1 MDYTLLSCID
11 SRVESQWNFTG
22 DSIGTFRTW
31 ARFTVAN
38 SLRRSLLSQLTGT
51 AIPWLKFLRASHEYE
66 TLTGVRESV
75 LDIIII

>member
-11 SRVESQWNFTG
+11 SRVESPMKFYG
-22 DSIGTFRTW
+22 
-31 ARFTVAN
+31 RFELGPLPGQGLTVAN

-51 AIPWLKFLRASHEYE
+51 AIPLVEISGASHEYE

-75 LDIIII
+75 LI